1 MEAQKKIALFTCH
14 EDPNYGSMLQAFALA
29 AAITS
34 LGYKAEY
41 ITYRDYPLRSWP
53 IRFAKRIIKSLGLN
67 TAQHEFSFFETP
79 AFASTMN
86 AFMKFHDTY
95 IPASQKVF
103 YSNTIKELNI
113 LNEYDNFIVGS
124 DQTWSPHLY
133 NERIPYFLDFTNLS
147 KRNAYAPSMGTTTIP
162 DKYKQLLKLKLSTF
176 NHISCREQTNC
187 KMLSSLLGREVR
199 HVLDPTLL
207 LTSKE
212 WDKVSVAPKIEGEY
226 ILAYILGEKD
236 FIASFAEQ
244 LGKTQNMP
252 VYYIVTRPKHLNH
265 PYILT
270 GVGPDDFV
278 GLVKHAKYVVTDS
291 FHGCLFC
298 INYNRQ
304 FYAFS
309 KRNGANNFQDNIR
322 ILEFLQLLHLEKRF
336 MDDNNTNLQEDVD
349 YEKVNRRLDIMRR
362 DSFEYLSQCL
372 D

>member
-14 EDPNYGSMLQAFALA
+14 EDPNYGSMLQAYALA
-29 AAITS
+29 AAIIS

-53 IRFAKRIIKSLGLN
+53 VRLAKRIVKAMGLKTSQN
-67 TAQHEFSFFETP
+67 EFSFFETP

-86 AFMKFHDTY
+86 AFRRFHDAY
-95 IPASQKVF
+95 IPSSQKVF
-103 YSNTIKELNI
+103 YSNTIQGPDV

-133 NERIPYFLDFTNLS
+133 SERRPYFLDFANLP

-162 DKYKQLLKLKLSTF
+162 DDYKQLLQQKLSTF

-187 KMLSSLLGREVR
+187 RMLSSLLGREVS

-207 LTSKE
+207 LTPKE
-212 WDKVSVAPKIEGEY
+212 WNKVCVAPKIDGEY

-236 FIASFAEQ
+236 SIISFAEQ
-244 LGKTQNMP
+244 LGKAQNMP

-265 PYILT
+265 PHALT

-278 GLVKHAKYVVTDS
+278 GLVKHAEYVVTDS

-304 FYAFS
+304 FYTFS
-309 KRNGANNFQDNIR
+309 KRDGANNFQDNIR
-322 ILEFLQLLHLEKRF
+322 ILEFLQSLHLEKRF
-336 MDDNNTNLQEDVD
+336 MDDNNARLQEDVD
-349 YEKVNRRLDIMRR
+349 YEKVNPQLNIMRSR
-362 DSFEYLSQCL
+362 SFEYLSQCL
-372 D
+372 E